1 MQSRNPTDTSQLP
14 SDDVPVEDAELP
26 SHEGVDILDMMLMAE
41 NVAEE
46 LTQSQ
51 LLEIGRTVKD
61 EYQIDKESRS
71 DWEKRM
77 TEALKLARQLRSA
90 KTWGGEVSANI
101 KYPLI
106 STACIQFSSRAYG
119 NIVKGEDYVKVN
131 VYGADE
137 SGEKKKR
144 AERVRTHMNA
154 QLSAATTGWEDEMDQ
169 LLIAMPLLGCA
180 FKKTYRNF
188 IDNTSVSEY
197 VDPEQLV
204 VNYWAKSME
213 TAARATHVIEMTKNS
228 YLEHTRSGLWR
239 DAGIENKQP
248 DTSEEEKKNKNDDV
262 RDTEATYVFLE
273 QHRWLD
279 LDGDGYKEPYI
290 VTIHKASREV
300 MRIVPRFRAT
310 SVIRNPNNEI
320 IKILPDQYF
329 TRYLFFPDFDANFY
343 GLGFGILLSPVNE
356 TVNSIINQLLDSGTL
371 QNRQSGFIN
380 RGIRLTKAGGSGSVK
395 FKAGE
400 WKFIKSAGDDLR
412 KSIFPLPTKEPSA
425 TLFQLLGL
433 MLEAAKDLASQAEV
447 LSGEQRQP
455 NVPATTTLALIE
467 QGLKVFSSI
476 YKRIHRALKSEFIK
490 IQRLNMLYTT
500 PEEYNRILD
509 MYDEGEFDPRIDYD
523 PSDLDIGPVSSTADV
538 SDTQKIIKAEAL
550 MQVVGKGLD
559 DQKILERYLDA
570 IQIDN
575 WKELVPETPPPN
587 IPLIIH
593 QQTMSLE
600 MAKIQQAERKLDLEE
615 REVMIKDAETFYKM
629 VKLQAD
635 AVKAMAL
642 AEAAEIGPQ
651 IEEYKTQVGHL
662 TAVINAKR
670 VDLEADLKQRQ
681 YEDQQRREAQQ
692 GGGEQPGAGE
702 GQPPGAMPPQGGA
715 GAAVQ
720 PGGSI

>member
-1 MQSRNPTDTSQLP
+1 MDTSQLP
-14 SDDVPVEDAELP
+14 AEDVPIDEAEMPEHSPADL
-26 SHEGVDILDMMLMAE
+26 LDMMLASE
-41 NVAEE
+41 NVAVD
-46 LTQSQ
+46 LTQTE
-51 LLEIGRTVKD
+51 LLTIGQTVKD
-61 EYQIDKESRS
+61 EYQIDKDSRS

-77 TEALKLARQLRSA
+77 KEALSLARQLRTP
-90 KTWGGEVSANI
+90 KTWGGDVRANI

-119 NIVKGEDYVKVN
+119 NIVKGEDYVKVK
-131 VYGADE
+131 VFGADE

-144 AERVRTHMNA
+144 AERVRVHMNA
-154 QLSAATTGWEDEMDQ
+154 QLAAASTGWEDEMDQ

-188 IDNTSVSEY
+188 IDNTTVSEY

-204 VNYWAKSME
+204 VHYWAKSME
-213 TAARATHVIEMTKNS
+213 TAPRVTHVIELTKNQ
-228 YLEHTRSGLWR
+228 YLEHVRSGLWR
-239 DAGIENKQP
+239 DAKIDKKQP
-248 DTSEEEKKNKNDDV
+248 DISAEEKTKKKDDV

-279 LDGDGYKEPYI
+279 MDEDGYNEPYI
-290 VTIHKASREV
+290 VTIHKASKEV
-300 MRIVPRFRAT
+300 MRIVPRFRST
-310 SVIRNPNNEI
+310 SVIRNDNNEI

-380 RGIRLTKAGGSGSVK
+380 RGIRLMKAGGSGAVK

-476 YKRIHRALKSEFIK
+476 YKRIHRALKNEFIK

-523 PSDLDIGPVSSTADV
+523 AADLDIGPVSSTADV

-550 MQVVGKGLD
+550 MQLMGKGLD
-559 DQKILERYLDA
+559 DQKIMERYLDA
-570 IQIDN
+570 IQIDG
-575 WKELVPETPPPN
+575 WEELVPEEPPPN
-587 IPLIIH
+587 MQLIMH

-629 VKLQAD
+629 VKLQSD
-635 AVKAMAL
+635 AVKNMAL
-642 AEAAEIGPQ
+642 AEAAEMGSQ
-651 IEEYKTQVGHL
+651 INEYKTQVGHL

-670 VDLEADLKQRQ
+670 VDLEADLKKRQAEDAQRKEQ
-681 YEDQQRREAQQ
+681 EQ
-692 GGGEQPGAGE
+692 GGPGAGQGQQQP
-702 GQPPGAMPPQGGA
+702 GQPAGGA
-715 GAAVQ
+715 GVQ
-720 PGGSI
+720 PGGAI

>member
-1 MQSRNPTDTSQLP
+1 MDDSQTP
-14 SDDVPVEDAELP
+14 VDVPPTIDEELP
-26 SHEGVDILDMMLMAE
+26 SHTGADFLDMALMAE

-46 LTQSQ
+46 L
-51 LLEIGRTVKD
+51 LLSELLTIGRRVVE
-61 EYQIDKESRS
+61 EYDIDKDSRAA
-71 DWEKRM
+71 WERRM
-77 TEALKLARQLRSA
+77 KEALSLARQLRET
-90 KTWGGEVSANI
+90 KTWGGDVRANI

-119 NIVKGEDYVKVN
+119 NIVKGEDYVKVKVFGEDAN
-131 VYGADE
+131 
-137 SGEKKKR
+137 GEKKKR
-144 AERVRTHMNA
+144 AERVRIHMNA
-154 QLSAATTGWEDEMDQ
+154 QLSAATTAWEDEMDQ
-169 LLIAMPLLGCA
+169 LLISMPLLGVA

-188 IDNTSVSEY
+188 IDSTTVSEY
-197 VDPEQLV
+197 VDPERLV
-204 VNYWAKSME
+204 VHYWAKSME
-213 TAARATHVIEMTKNS
+213 TASRVTHVIEMTKNQ

-239 DAGIENKQP
+239 DAGIEHKQP
-248 DTSEEEKKNKNDDV
+248 DVSEEELKKKQGDV
-262 RDTEATYVFLE
+262 RDTESTYIFLE

-279 LDGDGYKEPYI
+279 LDRDGYKEPYI
-290 VTIHKASREV
+290 VTVHKASNEV

-310 SVIRNPNNEI
+310 SVIRNPNGEV
-320 IKILPDQYF
+320 IKIIPDQYF

-356 TVNSIINQLLDSGTL
+356 TVNSLINQLLDSGTL

-380 RGIRLTKAGGSGSVK
+380 RGIRLMKAGGSGSIK

-400 WKFIKSAGDDLR
+400 WKFVKSAGDDLR

-425 TLFQLLGL
+425 TLFSLLGL
-433 MLEAAKDLASQAEV
+433 MLEAAQTLASQAEV
-447 LSGEQRQP
+447 LSGEQTQP

-476 YKRIHRALKSEFIK
+476 YKRIHRALKSEFLK
-490 IQRLNMLYTT
+490 IQRLNMLFTT

-509 MYDEGEFDPRIDYD
+509 MYDEGKFDPRVDYD
-523 PSDLDIGPVSSTADV
+523 MDDMDIGPVSSTADV

-550 MQVVGKGLD
+550 MQISGRGLD
-559 DQKILERYLDA
+559 DQKILARYLDA

-575 WKELVPETPPPN
+575 WEELVPESPQPN
-587 IPLIIH
+587 IQLIMF
-593 QQTMSLE
+593 QKNLE
-600 MAKIQQAERKLDLEE
+600 IEHAKIQQSERELNIKE

-635 AVKAMAL
+635 SVKAIAL
-642 AEAAEIGPQ
+642 AEAAELGPQ
-651 IEEYKTQVGHL
+651 IAEYKTQVTHL

-681 YEDQQRREAQQ
+681 YEDQQRREAQGGAQ
-692 GGGEQPGAGE
+692 PGGGTGQAPGAKAAPGMGG
-702 GQPPGAMPPQGGA
+702 GQ

-720 PGGSI
+720 PGGVV

>member
-1 MQSRNPTDTSQLP
+1 MDTSQLP
-14 SDDVPVEDAELP
+14 AENIPIEQAVLP
-26 SHEGVDILDMMLMAE
+26 SHTGADILDMALASE
-41 NVAEE
+41 NIAEE
-46 LTQSQ
+46 LDQST
-51 LLEIGRTVKD
+51 LLTIGRKCVE
-61 EYQIDKESRS
+61 EYDIDKESRA
-71 DWEKRM
+71 DWSRRM
-77 TEALKLARQLRSA
+77 KEALKLARQLRTI
-90 KTWGGEVSANI
+90 KTWGGDVRANI

-119 NIVKGEDYVKVN
+119 NIVKGEDYVKVK

-144 AERVRTHMNA
+144 AERVRIHMNA
-154 QLSAATTGWEDEMDQ
+154 QLAGATTGWEDEMDQ
-169 LLIAMPLLGCA
+169 LLISLPLLGVA

-188 IDNTSVSEY
+188 IDSTSVSEY
-197 VDPEQLV
+197 VDPEMLV
-204 VNYWAKSME
+204 VHYWTKSME
-213 TAARATHVIEMTKNS
+213 TASRATHVIEMTKNT
-228 YLEHTRSGLWR
+228 YFEHVRSGLWR
-239 DAGIENKQP
+239 DAGIEHKQP
-248 DTSEEEKKNKNDDV
+248 DISEEEQRKKKDDV
-262 RDTEATYVFLE
+262 RDTEAAYVFLE
-273 QHRWLD
+273 QHRWWD

-290 VTIHKASREV
+290 ITVHKASNEV

-310 SVIRNPNNEI
+310 SVIRNTAGEV
-320 IKILPDQYF
+320 IKIIPDQYF

-343 GLGFGILLSPVNE
+343 GMGFGILLSPVNE

-380 RGIRLTKAGGSGSVK
+380 RGIKLMKAGGSGSVK

-400 WKFIKSAGDDLR
+400 WKFVKSAGDDLR

-476 YKRIHRALKSEFIK
+476 YKRIHRALKSEFMK
-490 IQRLNMLYTT
+490 IQRLNMLFTT

-509 MYDEGEFDPRIDYD
+509 MQDQGEFNPRVDYD

-550 MQVVGKGLD
+550 MQVTGRGLD
-559 DQKILERYLDA
+559 DHKILARYLDA

-575 WKELVPETPPPN
+575 WEDLVPEQPAPN
-587 IPLIIH
+587 IQLIMF
-593 QQTMSLE
+593 QQTMAVE
-600 MAKIQQAERKLDLEE
+600 HAKIQQSERELDLKE
-615 REVMIKDAETFYKM
+615 REVMIKDAETYYKM

-635 AVKAMAL
+635 AVKAIAL
-642 AEAAEIGPQ
+642 AEAAEVGPQ
-651 IEEYKTQVGHL
+651 IQEYKTQVQHL

-670 VDLEADLKQRQ
+670 VDLEADLKNRQ
-681 YEDQQRREAQQ
+681 LEDQRAAQQQQQAQQ
-692 GGGEQPGAGE
+692 GQGAPGQAPGAVGP
-702 GQPPGAMPPQGGA
+702 GQGAQ
-715 GAAVQ
+715 GAAIQ
-720 PGGSI
+720 PGGAV